1 MSAARDPLPT
11 RADLEAV
18 FEQKYGSL
26 EETGWGPRMRRRF
39 DYFTPDDH
47 YEVVVRQLIEHGTT
61 WLDVGCGRNLF
72 PSNQALARELSARC
86 ALLVGVDPDETLSEN
101 PYVHEKVI
109 GSIDAFESERRFDVV
124 TMRMVAEHVRD
135 PEQVAR
141 RLAACARPGGA
152 VVVYTVNRYSPI
164 PLLTTVVPL
173 ALRHPIKKFLW
184 RTESKDTFPTFFRM
198 NSRRRLAVFELNDAV
213 VEDRCGV
220 DDSVDLSEVLPGRRN
235 RGFHLRR
242 VGHVTLDGENRRA
255 ELLHGLDF
263 TYRLTDP
270 VVTIT
275 RLGALRPFTTRR
287 KWRAS
292 DENESRPDRSCQK
305 CCQLESNSSQTPRDE
320 VGALRLQTGFI
331 AARFRQPDG
340 LESLNPPAVTTVCDD
355 RIPRR
360 VHRLRDE
367 PTDQIASLRTRRIR
381 KNDVDA
387 ATPDGRVFA
396 GNDPR
401 QTQHGRLLRVDGF
414 VT

>member
-47 YEVVVRQLIEHGTT
+47 YEAVVRQLIEQGTT

-198 NSRRRLAVFELNDAV
+198 NSRRRLAQLMGAV
-213 VEDRCGV
+213 GFDESSFRYL
-220 DDSVDLSEVLPGRRN
+220 DDCR
-235 RGFHLRR
+235 
-242 VGHVTLDGENRRA
+242 TL
-255 ELLHGLDF
+255 
-263 TYRLTDP
+263 
-270 VVTIT
+270 
-275 RLGALRPFTTRR
+275 
-287 KWRAS
+287 
-292 DENESRPDRSCQK
+292 
-305 CCQLESNSSQTPRDE
+305 
-320 VGALRLQTGFI
+320 
-331 AARFRQPDG
+331 ARFRPLSWTELTVRRALRAVG
-340 LESLNPPAVTTVCDD
+340 LCYPESCLLG
-355 RIPRR
+355 IYRR
-360 VHRLRDE
+360 RE
-367 PTDQIASLRTRRIR
+367 
-381 KNDVDA
+381 
-387 ATPDGRVFA
+387 
-396 GNDPR
+396 
-401 QTQHGRLLRVDGF
+401 
-414 VT
+414 